1 MKKCRL
7 LVYKLFIIVG
17 LGLLCSGFL
26 YAETALHTVQVGDT
40 LWNISQ
46 RYKMSLDS
54 LLQLNG
60 IEKTTTIYPGQQLKV
75 EVSVT
80 LNTTPQTYKIRPG
93 DTLYS
98 IARQLDVDYRE
109 LQKSNSI
116 PDASKIYIG
125 MELTIS
131 GMAAPG
137 SLPVTRFIWPVTGT
151 ITSKYGQRASGWH
164 DGLDVSV
171 PVGREIVAAAPG
183 TVTKSGW
190 GTGYGYMV
198 ILKHADG
205 FETLYAHNSKLM
217 VKVGD
222 SVKAGQVVALSGNT
236 GRTTG
241 PHLHFEIRLH
251 GKTVDPLLYLP

>member
-1 MKKCRL
+1 MKKSRRF
-7 LVYKLFIIVG
+7 VYKLFFILGI
-17 LGLLCSGFL
+17 GLLFSRSL

-46 RYKMSLDS
+46 RYQMSLDS

-75 EVSVT
+75 KVST
-80 LNTTPQTYKIRPG
+80 PDTPQTYQIRPG
-93 DTLYS
+93 DTLIS
-98 IARQLDVDYRE
+98 IARQLNVDYLE
-109 LQKSNSI
+109 LQKYNHV

-125 MELTIS
+125 MELTIP
-131 GMAAPG
+131 GAAAAPVPL
-137 SLPVTRFIWPVTGT
+137 STARFIWPVEGT
-151 ITSKYGQRASGWH
+151 ITSKYGQRDSGWH
-164 DGLDVSV
+164 DGLDLSV
-171 PVGREIVAAAPG
+171 PVGKNVVAAASG

-198 ILKHADG
+198 IIKHADG
-205 FETLYAHNSKLM
+205 YETLYAHNSKLM

-222 SVKAGQVVALSGNT
+222 AVKTGQVVALSGNT
-236 GRTTG
+236 GRSTG
-241 PHLHFEIRLH
+241 PHLHFEVRIH